1 MTSIAV
7 MIIPAGD
14 VTWGDFSLE
23 MDLVLQARAY
33 MYGSPGGQLSEEMM
47 DSCVQEM
54 VDQHK
59 QKTFWEKGQ

>member
-1 MTSIAV
+1 
-7 MIIPAGD
+7 
-14 VTWGDFSLE
+14 

-33 MYGSPGGQLSEEMM
+33 MYGSPGGQLSEAMM
-47 DSCVQEM
+47 DSCVEEM